1 MKPEDLAFVAA
12 LARAKAGLMLGPE
25 RAFFVESR
33 LSTLARREG
42 EASVE
47 ALVARLKAAP
57 EEPLA
62 RAAVEALATPET
74 SFFRDRTPFDHLR
87 DEVLPELAAKR
98 PEGKV
103 RVWSAGCSTGQEPYS
118 LAMMAAEHSVRFP
131 KLQLEILATD
141 LSARALEKAQAGLYT
156 QFEVQRGLPIRLLIR
171 YFDKVGDNWQ
181 ANSRLRQTVR
191 WGRLNLMNDFAKLG
205 QFDIIMCR
213 NVLSYFDTAP
223 RHQVLKRLAGSLADD
238 GCLVLG
244 SGEAAALPEAF
255 EPARG
260 GAGLH
265 RRNPSFG
272 KAAA

>member
-1 MKPEDLAFVAA
+1 MRPDDLQFVAA
-12 LARAKAGLMLGPE
+12 LARARAGLMLGPE

-33 LSTLARREG
+33 LATLARREG
-42 EASVE
+42 EANVE
-47 ALVARLKAAP
+47 SLVSRLRANP
-57 EEPLA
+57 EDPMS

-87 DEVLPELAAKR
+87 DEVLPEMAANR
-98 PEGKV
+98 PDGKV
-103 RVWSAGCSTGQEPYS
+103 RIWCAGCSTGQEPYS
-118 LAMMAAEHSVRFP
+118 LAMMAAEYAVRFP
-131 KLQLEILATD
+131 RLQLEILATD
-141 LSARALEKAQAGLYT
+141 LSTRALEKAQSGLYT

-181 ANSRLRQTVR
+181 ASSRLRQAVR
-191 WGRLNLMNDFAKLG
+191 WGRLNLINDFTKLG
-205 QFDIIMCR
+205 QFDIILCR

-223 RHQVLKRLAGSLADD
+223 RHQVLKRLAGALAVD
-238 GCLVLG
+238 GCLILG